1 MAWNWYLNMEP
12 LSLEIA
18 REHAEK
24 MTDSNFLDG
33 HLDAEGTER
42 IPDDDSFLNN
52 LKLGFIAITMAS
64 CFFESS
70 LNTFLR
76 EKHGYDPEGK
86 VIHGNEDL
94 KLEILF
100 HDNTSDLNSIKRS
113 HCWRNWQRLKR
124 VRNEL
129 IHYKNNSPEFMA
141 SWPLI
146 DEWKIGN
153 EPIGYF
159 FTKSTIIELLDNVED
174 VINQIAAAVELTV
187 SPFPIVFGADGRCGI
202 GSYYC
207 SKEEAALAL
216 ENEGVECAGRR

>member
-18 REHAEK
+18 REHAEQ
-24 MTDSNFLDG
+24 MSDSNFLQG
-33 HLDAEGTER
+33 YLDVDETEP
-42 IPDDDSFLNN
+42 IPDDETFLKN
-52 LKLGFIAITMAS
+52 LKLGFVAITMAS

-76 EKHGYDPEGK
+76 EKLEYSPEGK

-94 KLEILF
+94 KIEILF
-100 HDNTSDLNSIKRS
+100 NNNPSALEAIRGS
-113 HCWRNWQRLKR
+113 HYWRNWQRLKR

-129 IHYKNNSPEFMA
+129 IHYKNNSPEFMS

-146 DEWKIGN
+146 DKWEIGSQ
-153 EPIGYF
+153 PIGYF
-159 FTKSTIIELLDNVED
+159 FIKSNILELIDDVEK
-174 VINQIAAAVELTV
+174 VVYQIASDIDLTV
-187 SPFPIVFGADGRCGI
+187 SPYPITFGADGRCGI

-207 SKEEAALAL
+207 SKEEAEAARA
-216 ENEGVECAGRR
+216 VERGD